1 MQKSKDSAMSWNHN
15 THDHGFVMSE
25 LPSGCRRTLDVGC
38 GRGALA
44 RKLARSCNEVVAIDT
59 DQQCVDHAR
68 TSASGQPNI
77 TFLHGD
83 VLTQSFQPSS
93 FDFVVAVATLHHLP
107 LRNALER
114 FRDLLR
120 PKGVLVIVGLYRIA
134 TPVDYVFS
142 ATALP
147 ISWAIRFSRGQEE
160 VGAPLQDP
168 TETLRIIREECTSVL
183 PGAVLRRRLF
193 FRYTVVWRKR

>member
-1 MQKSKDSAMSWNHN
+1 MSWNHN
-15 THDHGFVMSE
+15 VHYHGFVMSE
-25 LPSGCRRTLDVGC
+25 LPLGCRRALDVGC

-44 RKLARSCNEVVAIDT
+44 RKLARSCQQVVAIDI
-59 DQQCVDHAR
+59 DQGCVDHAR
-68 TSASGQPNI
+68 TSANGQPNI
-77 TFLHGD
+77 TFLNCD
-83 VLTQSFQPSS
+83 VLTQSFQPRS

-120 PKGVLVIVGLYRIA
+120 PGGVLVIVGLYRIA
-134 TPVDYVFS
+134 TPVDYIFS

-147 ISWAIRFSRGQEE
+147 ISWAIRFSRGEE
-160 VGAPLQDP
+160 KVGTPLQNP
-168 TETLRIIREECTSVL
+168 TETLRTIREECNFVL

-193 FRYTVVWRKR
+193 FRYTVVWRKH